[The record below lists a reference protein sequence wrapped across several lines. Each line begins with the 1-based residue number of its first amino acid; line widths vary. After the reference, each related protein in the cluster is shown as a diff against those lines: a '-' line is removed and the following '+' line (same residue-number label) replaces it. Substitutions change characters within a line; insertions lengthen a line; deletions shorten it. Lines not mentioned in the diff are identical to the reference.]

1 MVEAAQRTTR
11 KTGAGLMR
19 AVVIP
24 EVGPP
29 STLQVREVPTPEAG
43 TGGVL
48 VKVRACGTDAHDTAL
63 RAGQLKA
70 EFFPGMVMGH
80 EIAGDV
86 VDVGPGVARF
96 RAGDRVISKQTATC
110 GQCRWC
116 RRAQEVLCDSV
127 VNINGGMADYVVLPE
142 DSWVLIPKEVGYHQG
157 AVLSCGIGTSYHAI
171 LAVGKVQPG
180 ENVLVTGAGG
190 GLGLHA
196 IQIAKLAGATVFALT
211 TSPEKMETIRS
222 AGADH
227 VLSTRDTETPL
238 HQQTDELTGGRGI
251 DVVIDPVGAP
261 VFRLAFRTMAKTA
274 RYVLAGQMLP
284 EKIDFHPAFL
294 FGKEQTIFGSNGTRR
309 HELEEVVDLVAAG
322 KLSPVI
328 SKVVPMEGA
337 AALHELIEAGKS
349 VGRVVVDPTL

>member
-43 TGGVL
+43 PGDVL

-116 RRAQEVLCDSV
+116 RRAQEVLCDGV

-142 DSWVLIPKEVGYHQG
+142 DSWVLLPKEVGYHQG
-157 AVLSCGIGTSYHAI
+157 AVLSCGMGTSYHAI
-171 LAVGKVQPG
+171 FAVGKVQPG

-196 IQIAKLAGATVFALT
+196 IQLAKLAGATVFALT
-211 TSPEKMETIRS
+211 TSPEKMEAIRS

-227 VLSTRDTETPL
+227 VLSTRDAETPL
-238 HQQTDELTGGRGI
+238 HQQTDEITGGRGI

>member
-1 MVEAAQRTTR
+1 MVKAAQRTTR

-29 STLQVREVPTPEAG
+29 STLEVREVPTPEAG
-43 TGGVL
+43 PGDVL

-86 VDVGPGVARF
+86 VDVGLGVTRF

-110 GQCRWC
+110 GQCQWC

-127 VNINGGMADYVVLPE
+127 INISGGMADYVALPD
-142 DSWVLIPKEVGYHQG
+142 DSWVLLPKEVGYHQG
-157 AVLSCGIGTSYHAI
+157 AVLSCGMGTSYHAI
-171 LAVGKVQPG
+171 FAVGKVQPG

-196 IQIAKLAGATVFALT
+196 IQLAKLAGATVFALT
-211 TSPEKMETIRS
+211 TSPEKMEAIRS

-227 VLSTRDTETPL
+227 VLSTGGAETPL

-261 VFRLAFRTMAKTA
+261 VFRLAFRTLGKTA

-294 FGKEQTIFGSNGTRR
+294 FGKEQTLFGSNGTRR

-322 KLSPVI
+322 KLRPVI
-328 SKVVPMEGA
+328 SKVVPMEET

>member
-43 TGGVL
+43 PGDVL

-142 DSWVLIPKEVGYHQG
+142 DSWVLLPTEVGYRQG
-157 AVLSCGIGTSYHAI
+157 AVLSCGMGTSYHAI
-171 LAVGKVQPG
+171 FAVGKVQPG

-196 IQIAKLAGATVFALT
+196 IQLAKLAGATVFALT
-211 TSPEKMETIRS
+211 TSPEKMEAIRS

-227 VLSTRDTETPL
+227 VLSTRDAETPL
-238 HQQTDELTGGRGI
+238 HQQTDEITGGRGI

>member
-43 TGGVL
+43 PGDVL

-96 RAGDRVISKQTATC
+96 RAGDRAISKQTATC

-116 RRAQEVLCDSV
+116 RRAQEVLCDGV

-142 DSWVLIPKEVGYHQG
+142 DSWVLLPKEVGYHQG
-157 AVLSCGIGTSYHAI
+157 AVLSCGMGTSYHAI
-171 LAVGKVQPG
+171 FAVGKIQPG

-196 IQIAKLAGATVFALT
+196 IQLAKLAGATVFALT
-211 TSPEKMETIRS
+211 TSPQKVETIRS

-227 VLSTRDTETPL
+227 VLSTRDDQVPL

>member
-1 MVEAAQRTTR
+1 MVKAAHWTTR
-11 KTGAGLMR
+11 KNGAGLMR
-19 AVVIP
+19 AVIIP

-29 STLQVREVPTPEAG
+29 SKLEVREVPTPEAG
-43 TGGVL
+43 PGDLL
-48 VKVRACGTDAHDTAL
+48 VKVQACGTDAHDTAL

-86 VDVGPGVARF
+86 ADVGPGVTRF
-96 RAGDRVISKQTATC
+96 RAGDRVISKQTASC

-116 RRAQEVLCDSV
+116 RRDQEVLCDSV
-127 VNINGGMADYVVLPE
+127 VNINGGMAEYVALPE
-142 DSWVLIPKEVGYHQG
+142 DVWVPLPREIGYRQG
-157 AVLSCGIGTSYHAI
+157 AVLSCGMGTPYHAI
-171 LAVGKVQPG
+171 LTVAKVQPG

-190 GLGLHA
+190 GLGLHS

-211 TSPEKMETIRS
+211 TSPQKIEAIHS

-227 VLSTRDTETPL
+227 VLSARDAQPPL
-238 HQQTDELTGGRGI
+238 YRQTDELTGGRGI

-294 FGKEQTIFGSNGTRR
+294 FGKEQAVIGSNGTRR
-309 HELEEVVDLVAAG
+309 HELQEVVDLVAAG

-328 SKVVPMEGA
+328 SKVVPMEEA
-337 AALHELIEAGKS
+337 AALHELIEEGKS
-349 VGRVVVDPTL
+349 VGRVAVDPNR

>member
-1 MVEAAQRTTR
+1 MVKTAQWTTR

-29 STLQVREVPTPEAG
+29 SKLEVREVPSPEAG
-43 TGGVL
+43 PGEVL
-48 VKVRACGTDAHDTAL
+48 VKVQACGTDAHDTAL

-86 VDVGPGVARF
+86 VDVGPGVTRF
-96 RAGDRVISKQTATC
+96 RAGDRVVAKQTASC

-116 RRAQEVLCDSV
+116 RRDQEVLCDSV
-127 VNINGGMADYVVLPE
+127 VNINGGMADYVALPE
-142 DSWVLIPKEVGYHQG
+142 DVWGQLPREIGYHQG
-157 AVLSCGIGTSYHAI
+157 AVLSCGMGTPYHAI
-171 LAVGKVQPG
+171 LAVAKVQPG

-190 GLGLHA
+190 GLGLHSV
-196 IQIAKLAGATVFALT
+196 QIAKLAGATVFALT
-211 TSPEKMETIRS
+211 TSPEKMEAIRS

-227 VLSTRDTETPL
+227 VLSAREAQAPL
-238 HQQTDELTGGRGI
+238 YQQTDELTGGRGI

-284 EKIDFHPAFL
+284 ERIDFHPAFL
-294 FGKEQTIFGSNGTRR
+294 FGKEQTIFGANGTRR
-309 HELEEVVDLVAAG
+309 HELQEVVDLVAAG

-328 SKVVPMEGA
+328 SKVVPMEEA
-337 AALHELIEAGKS
+337 AALHELIEEGKS
-349 VGRVVVDPTL
+349 VGRVVVDPNL